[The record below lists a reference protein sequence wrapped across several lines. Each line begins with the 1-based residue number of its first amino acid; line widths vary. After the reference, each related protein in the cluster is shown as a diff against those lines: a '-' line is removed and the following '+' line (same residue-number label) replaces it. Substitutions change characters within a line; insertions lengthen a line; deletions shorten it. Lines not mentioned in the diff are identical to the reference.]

1 MNPRQVDRLA
11 RFYAALGNETRLRLA
26 MLLAALEPGDALCV
40 NALVARLGV
49 SQPAVSQHLAVLRA
63 AGLVVGQRRGYH
75 VHYRLNPAAIAAYR
89 RRALALLGEGFL
101 AAPADATSSRAR
113 ALARRPRHTQ
123 RIL

>member
-11 RFYAALGNETRLRLA
+11 RFYAALGNETRLRLV

-40 NALVARLGV
+40 NALVAKLGV

-63 AGLVVGQRRGYH
+63 AGLVVAQRRGYH
-75 VHYRLNPAAIAAYR
+75 VHYRLNPAALAAYR

-101 AAPADATSSRAR
+101 APPTDVMSSRGH
-113 ALARRPRHTQ
+113 ALARRPRHRQ

>member
-11 RFYAALGNETRLRLA
+11 RFYAALGNQTRLRLV
-26 MLLAALEPGDALCV
+26 MLLAGLEPGDALCV

-63 AGLVVGQRRGYH
+63 AGLVVAQRRGYH
-75 VHYRLNPAAIAAYR
+75 VHYRLNPAALAAYR

-101 AAPADATSSRAR
+101 APPADVTPSRAR

>member
-1 MNPRQVDRLA
+1 MNTRQVDRLA
-11 RFYAALGNETRLRLA
+11 RFYAALGNETRLRLT

-63 AGLVVGQRRGYH
+63 VGLFVAQRRGYH
-75 VHYRLNPAAIAAYR
+75 VHYRLNPATLAAHR

-101 AAPADATSSRAR
+101 APPADAMSSRGRAVAR
-113 ALARRPRHTQ
+113 PPRPRQ
-123 RIL
+123 RIV